1 MRATMGIM
9 MLLTLLLLGTACG
22 NNEKTVEAAAGQST
36 PPVAN
41 GSATFTV
48 TGLDC
53 CPPSVIQDLISKVEG
68 VSKVDIEPMG
78 NKGKVTVSFYD
89 KKTDL
94 KQIQTSVTKYG
105 FGVKGG

>member
-1 MRATMGIM
+1 MGIM
-9 MLLTLLLLGTACG
+9 AVLSLLLLGTACG
-22 NNEKTVEAAAGQST
+22 NNAKPAAAAEAVQT
-36 PPVAN
+36 ATVAN

-53 CPPSVIQDLISKVEG
+53 CLPSVIQNLISKVDG

-78 NKGKVTVSFYD
+78 SKGKVTVSFDD

-105 FGVKGG
+105 FGVMGG

>member
-22 NNEKTVEAAAGQST
+22 NNENTVEAAAAQST
-36 PPVAN
+36 PVAN

-53 CPPSVIQDLISKVEG
+53 CPPSVIQDLISKVDG

-78 NKGKVTVSFYD
+78 SKGKVTVSFDD

-105 FGVKGG
+105 FGVIGG